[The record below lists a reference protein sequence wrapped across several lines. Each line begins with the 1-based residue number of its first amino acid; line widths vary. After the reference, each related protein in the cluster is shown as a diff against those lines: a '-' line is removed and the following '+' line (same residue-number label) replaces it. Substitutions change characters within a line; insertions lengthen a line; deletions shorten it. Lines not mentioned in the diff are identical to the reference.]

1 MAQRL
6 KRVRRSMPGSASW
19 WREAG
24 AMNKARKLIRNTVL
38 GIALA
43 VLTWPVVAVLWPF
56 VIIGFIFS
64 EADGED

>member
-1 MAQRL
+1 
-6 KRVRRSMPGSASW
+6 
-19 WREAG
+19 
-24 AMNKARKLIRNTVL
+24 MNKARRLIRNTVL